1 MNRIRVVAGFSASLA
16 WGYRVLFWI
25 GLGIAASLPF
35 SPAAAA
41 QSRQIGIDIPVQWV
55 ADSDGSMTL
64 ETFLALPESK
74 LNTGQRIPSFGYS
87 SKTYWF
93 KSRLPTADF
102 AGEPRWLQLGPSFID
117 HLSVFYRPAGS
128 DRPWTHKE
136 FGDHASTRDSDL
148 DYRESV
154 LILPPPPGD
163 AGYDMV
169 FRLHS
174 SSTLIL
180 LATLSS
186 PQEFVRTA
194 TRDTA
199 FWSFYFGLAAIA
211 SGIAL
216 WLALVLRRRLLWGI
230 CLFSLNYPLVAAL
243 HGYPEWF
250 FGAAV
255 LPVQDAMISYLSLLS
270 YATALWLHSEVFDLK
285 NNMPRLH
292 QLLLVAIGVNI
303 VLLASVPLGFYGQ
316 AMQIEA
322 AMFFVA
328 APILLITS
336 WLLWRRKAIDLNT
349 LLLGLLPP
357 AYVASA
363 ALVLLSIH
371 GVIPFHNAIY
381 SAWQY
386 ALIVHIVTVLI
397 IAVLRI
403 RAENRRLV
411 QKQQL
416 TRELQIEREASF
428 HQRQFMGMVAHE
440 FRTPLSVI
448 QAALENLR
456 LCSPEPSQLPRL
468 DRMQRATTRLVQ
480 LTDNCL
486 ADARLS
492 SSALHVD
499 KHNTDLLS
507 VIRMAATVVE
517 LSSNHYLTITQA
529 GRTVDATT
537 RCPPLF
543 ADSALLCIALAN
555 LLDNA
560 VKYTPSGE
568 IAIAIRHNANRC
580 EIGIRDQGPGIAV
593 DHVDQIFERYRRG
606 VVRTATPAGTGLG
619 LYVAR
624 QIIHAHGGEL
634 WLAINGPTGCEFAL
648 TLPRNDL
655 PQQKGKS

>member
-1 MNRIRVVAGFSASLA
+1 MHHLSASSGFAALLT
-16 WGYRVLFWI
+16 WGNRVLFWVCCA
-25 GLGIAASLPF
+25 IASALPF
-35 SPAAAA
+35 CAPASAE
-41 QSRQIGIDIPVQWV
+41 SHQIGMDTPVEWL
-55 ADSDGSMTL
+55 ADADGSLTL
-64 ETFLALPESK
+64 ETFLTQPASS

-87 SKTYWF
+87 SKTYWLR
-93 KSRLPTADF
+93 SHLPASYF
-102 AGEPRWLQLGPSFID
+102 NGEPRWLQVGPSFVD
-117 HLSVFYRPAGS
+117 HLSVFYRPSGS
-128 DRPWTHKE
+128 GLPWTHNE
-136 FGDHASTRDSDL
+136 SGDHAARRDSDL

-154 LILPPPPGD
+154 LIMPPPPTA
-163 AGYDMV
+163 AGYDIV
-169 FRLHS
+169 FRLRS

-186 PQEFVRTA
+186 PQEFVRSA

-216 WLALVLRRRLLWGI
+216 WLALLLRRRLLWGI

-250 FGAAV
+250 FGNTV

-292 QLLLVAIGVNI
+292 RLLLIAIGVNI
-303 VLLASVPLGFYGQ
+303 ALLASVPLGFYGL
-316 AMQIEA
+316 AMQIEGG
-322 AMFFVA
+322 MFFIA

-336 WLLWRRKAIDLNT
+336 WTLWRRKAIDLNT

-357 AYVASA
+357 VYVVSA

-403 RAENRRLV
+403 RAENRRLT

-428 HQRQFMGMVAHE
+428 QQRQFMGMVAHE

-456 LCSPEPSQLPRL
+456 LCSPEPAQGPRL

-499 KHNTDLLS
+499 KHNTDLFTA
-507 VIRMAATVVE
+507 IDMAATVVE
-517 LSSNHYLTITQA
+517 LSINHYLTIILA
-529 GRTVDATT
+529 GKTVDSATRSPT
-537 RCPPLF
+537 VF
-543 ADSALLCIALAN
+543 VDSGLLCIALAN

-560 VKYTPSGE
+560 VKYAPAGE
-568 IAIAIRHNANRC
+568 IVVDIRPKASHC
-580 EIGIRDQGPGIAV
+580 EIRIRDQGAGIAV
-593 DHVDQIFERYRRG
+593 DQAERIFERYRRG
-606 VVRTATPAGTGLG
+606 TVRTSAPAGTGLG
-619 LYVAR
+619 LYVSR
-624 QIIHAHGGEL
+624 QIIQAHGGEL
-634 WLAINGPTGCEFAL
+634 WLAKNGPTGCEFAL
-648 TLPRNDL
+648 TLPQVDP